1 MDVVNSGH
9 AAALW
14 VGLHLLLLL
23 VLSLLVV
30 RQRQRHKV
38 ALGDGGVPELSQAI
52 RAFGNATEYV
62 PAAMVG
68 IAVLAVVDA
77 PPLAVHVAGFLLFV
91 GRVLHGVG
99 LSNSGAAS
107 FPRAIGILMTW
118 IAYVFLGAVLLFYA
132 VA

>member
-1 MDVVNSGH
+1 MDVVSSGH

-14 VGLHLLLLL
+14 VGLHLFLLLT
-23 VLSLLVV
+23 LSTLVV

-38 ALGDGGVPELSQAI
+38 ALGDEGIPELAQAI

-68 IAVLAVVDA
+68 IAVMALVDA
-77 PPLAVHVAGFLLFV
+77 PPLAVHIAGFFLFA
-91 GRVLHGVG
+91 GRVLHAVG

-107 FPRAIGILMTW
+107 VPRAIGIVMTW
-118 IAYVFLGAVLLFYA
+118 LAYVFSGAALLFYA
-132 VA
+132 IA